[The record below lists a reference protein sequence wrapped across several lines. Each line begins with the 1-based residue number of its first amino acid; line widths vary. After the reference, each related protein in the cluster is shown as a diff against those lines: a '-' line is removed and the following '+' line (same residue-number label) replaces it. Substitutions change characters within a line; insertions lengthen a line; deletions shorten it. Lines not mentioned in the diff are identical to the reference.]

1 MKSILA
7 LVLFLWVSFPNLAS
21 EAGADRIKVACIG
34 NSVTFGY
41 GFSDPT
47 KDSYP
52 SQLSNMLGE
61 QYDVRNFGRSGAT
74 LLKKGHN
81 PYIKTDEYRQA
92 LDFKPDVII
101 IDLGLNDTDPRNWP
115 NYGDEF
121 ISDYHDLIK
130 SFQTDEGMAP
140 EGYVCLMTPIFSGHP
155 RFKSGTRDWF
165 WEIQETIRKV
175 AAHSASRL
183 IDLHTP
189 LYQRPDLFADFLHP
203 NEEGAGIIASTVYA
217 AITGDFGGFSMPSI
231 FGEHMVVQHG
241 EPVVWYGKSNR
252 GDTIDIDF
260 ARQYKQIIT
269 PDNGQ
274 WMAEFPAVKAG
285 GPYLL
290 EIRVNGETKVNWKDV
305 LCGEVWIC
313 SGQSNMAF
321 ELKYAKGG
329 SDIAK
334 RAGDLELRLMNYQG
348 FVQTND
354 VAFDSLTLDR
364 LNRLDFFQGEWQKD
378 SPDQASGFSAIG
390 YYFGA
395 ELRKK
400 LNIPVGLIQVA
411 VGGAPIEAFIDRRT
425 LEMSP
430 VLVDQFLNR
439 EKNDF
444 IFDWVRGRITRN
456 ISLNNQK
463 DQRHPYDPAYVY
475 EAGIMQ
481 MTKFPVR
488 GVIWYQGESNA
499 HNAGLYKIAFHEWVD
514 SWRRNWNNP
523 EMPLLIAQL
532 SGIDRPSWPRFRE
545 IQRQLVNEIPNT
557 GLVVTFD
564 KGDSLDV
571 HPTQKQEVGER
582 FALQALNK
590 VYGKKVISDGP
601 VVKEIIRKE
610 TTTEVLFN
618 VSGEL
623 GTSDGAGVREIEAAS
638 KEGIFREVPVRI
650 EGKKLIIPIP
660 GDKVSAIR
668 YAWRPFSRA
677 NLVNDQGLPASP
689 FIFDLVLTDQ

>member
-1 MKSILA
+1 MKSIFHL
-7 LVLFLWVSFPNLAS
+7 LLFLWVSLPVLAS
-21 EAGADRIKVACIG
+21 DEGTDRIKVACIG

-41 GFSDPT
+41 GFSDPA

-52 SQLSNMLGE
+52 SQLGILLGDRYE
-61 QYDVRNFGRSGAT
+61 VRNFGRSGAT

-81 PYIKTDEYRQA
+81 PYVKTDEYRQA
-92 LDFKPDVII
+92 LGFKPDLVI

-115 NYGDEF
+115 NFGDDF
-121 ISDYHDLIK
+121 ISNYHDLIS
-130 SFQTDEGMAP
+130 SFQTDSGKGP
-140 EGYVCLMTPIFSGHP
+140 EVYVCLMTPIFPGHP

-175 AAHSASRL
+175 ASHTGAKL

-189 LYQRPDLFADFLHP
+189 LYRRPDLFDDSLHP
-203 NEEGAGIIASTVYA
+203 NEEGAGIIARTVYS
-217 AITGDFGGFSMPSI
+217 AITGDFGGFSMPAI
-231 FGEHMVVQHG
+231 FSEHMVVQQG
-241 EPVVWYGKSNR
+241 GPVVWYGKSNR
-252 GDTIDIDF
+252 GDTLDIF
-260 ARQYKQIIT
+260 FNHQYRRIIT
-269 PDNGQ
+269 SDTGQ
-274 WMAEFPAVKAG
+274 WLAEFPPVRAG
-285 GPYLL
+285 GPYSLV
-290 EIRVNGETKVNWKDV
+290 IRVNGIQVVDWKDI

-321 ELKYAKGG
+321 ELKNAKGG
-329 SDIAK
+329 DDKAK
-334 RAGDLELRLMNYQG
+334 MAGDPALRLFN
-348 FVQTND
+348 FKDFIKTND
-354 VAFDSLTLDR
+354 VAFDSLALEHLD
-364 LNRLDFFQGEWQKD
+364 RLDFFEGDWQTD
-378 SPDQASGFSAIG
+378 MPDQASGFSAIG

-400 LNIPVGLIQVA
+400 LNVPVGLIQVA

-425 LEMSP
+425 LEMDP

-514 SWRRNWNNP
+514 SWRRSWNNP
-523 EMPLLIAQL
+523 KMPVLVAQL
-532 SGIDRPSWPRFRE
+532 SGIDRPSWPCFRE

-571 HPTQKQEVGER
+571 HPIQKQEVGER
-582 FALQALNK
+582 FALQALDK
-590 VYGKKVISDGP
+590 VYQKKVISDGP
-601 VVKEIIRKE
+601 VARRIIRKE
-610 TTTEVLFN
+610 NSTEIEFDAPGGLK
-618 VSGEL
+618 
-623 GTSDGAGVREIEAAS
+623 TSDGAGVREIEAAS
-638 KEGIFREVPVRI
+638 EDGIFREVPARI

-660 GDKVSAIR
+660 GDKVSAVR
-668 YAWRPFSRA
+668 YGWKPYSRG
-677 NLVNDQGLPASP
+677 NVVNKQGLPASP
-689 FIFDLVLTDQ
+689 FIID